1 MKFKNFILIISLIFS
16 VQNISKADDI
26 RDFEIEGMS
35 IGDSLLDFY
44 SKKKINESLTY
55 NYSSDKYLTA
65 EFLNSKNLKKYD
77 GININF
83 LKTDKKMIIHA
94 IHGMKGYNKIK
105 TCIEDKKDI
114 TNDIKQLFTSASI
127 NEKNK
132 RKHEQDK
139 SGKSFTYDTY
149 IELQSKD
156 FVSISCYDWSNNSG
170 WVDHL
175 RISIVT
181 KKFMEWINNEAYN

>member
-65 EFLNSKNLKKYD
+65 EFLNSKNLKKYEI
-77 GININF
+77 GRA
-83 LKTDKKMIIHA
+83 H
-94 IHGMKGYNKIK
+94 
-105 TCIEDKKDI
+105 
-114 TNDIKQLFTSASI
+114 
-127 NEKNK
+127 
-132 RKHEQDK
+132 
-139 SGKSFTYDTY
+139 
-149 IELQSKD
+149 
-156 FVSISCYDWSNNSG
+156 V
-170 WVDHL
+170 
-175 RISIVT
+175 
-181 KKFMEWINNEAYN
+181 